1 MTMQLKSEIFVK
13 KLLDKYFPRSY
24 LESVPIFRPDKAIL
38 PYSMANEIDFILHS
52 QEGNLHNILIIECKD
67 CEISGKDKKPIEP
80 SGEWN
85 ALYSDGPK
93 EIKNQIRAQFI
104 SLVHNLDP
112 LDERELIKR
121 HGVVVS
127 SSLPRD
133 SKMADKEILGRPSY
147 HLMGFDTFEAF
158 LEKWHKKQNKPYLV
172 NQSEIL
178 RRLRCSKAVY
188 NLGHPETRNAIS
200 YSARCRRFIDSELF
214 SHFRPRESHWAING
228 SAGMGKSVLLAYA
241 MQVFITDMTIV
252 DRRGDSTFRDLNSF
266 EEKAKEIGLVP
277 INERQVWLVAQSEKQ
292 RDSLIEM
299 HKSFCAE
306 YSKINEFTHFQRV
319 SPQIKLWS
327 EIDSL
332 ESCNVLLIDEA
343 HDLSLGA
350 QEKIREWH
358 NAGKKRYLAVAID
371 RHQKLNLISPSATI
385 IEGLDFSSHTVKLK
399 RNYRNSFP
407 VYVASFGI
415 LFRWFADKGKKVAP
429 SIEDLKSGMGF
440 KEAER
445 TSTKSLKIAT
455 RNDSHPANIWH
466 NLVSVLPSPKVAFSQ
481 LYEEG
486 LSKKD
491 VLWVRFSDEHEEF
504 NYESLSVFTY
514 FNLHSRDSSA
524 LIDKYIKGQE
534 FPVVVIE
541 GLPSAFSEHEG
552 VSESEMWLSRRQVY
566 MVSSRANVFLHF
578 IESDSLAKESLKEL
592 RSISQSVSGFAEEE
606 SPSGRMW
613 SLEVSFGEKFEEI
626 SMSKYLK
633 LVEETEVFADETKFQ
648 EVEIKS
654 KVVEEDEPE
663 AQEAELEIKNV
674 EEAKEGQVIPHV
686 NREDEKLLKR
696 ADNENQL
703 FDDNNEES
711 ENNDSKVYSS
721 TEIYELLRVF
731 GLKKARANNARQ
743 KKFASAI
750 ILNPNLAVD
759 QKAGTFCVEL
769 SRALKNLQDLVVD
782 ITRNGGNIS
791 PGQLDALKLN
801 KEIINTNVVLKTSNI
816 LKQYLLQNEEI
827 KQTDLVKGL
836 SANEDLDLTKH
847 IHLSKA
853 QIVTP
858 ISSSSLSKALSV
870 SLDKLKNK
878 INVMN
883 IHNDNDIYSEDAKK
897 IAREFGFDLKVI
909 ISPVNP
915 TLSKIGLTAD
925 DVKRLT
931 RN

>member
-1 MTMQLKSEIFVK
+1 MKSEPFVK
-13 KLLDKYFPRSY
+13 SLLDKYFPRTY

-38 PYSMANEIDFILHS
+38 PYGMANEIDFILHS

-67 CEISGKDKKPIEP
+67 CKITGKDKKPIEP
-80 SGEWN
+80 SGDWN

-93 EIKNQIRAQFI
+93 EIKKQIRAQFI

-112 LDERELIKR
+112 LDEKELIKR

-127 SSLPRD
+127 SFLPKD
-133 SKMADKEILGRPSY
+133 SKMADKEEFGRPDY
-147 HLMGFDTFEAF
+147 HLMGLRTFEVF
-158 LEKWHKKQNKPYLV
+158 LEKWHKKQSRPYLV

-241 MQVFITDMTIV
+241 MQVFITDMTII

-292 RDSLIEM
+292 RDSLIQM
-299 HKSFCAE
+299 HKSFYIE

-358 NAGKKRYLAVAID
+358 EKGKKRYLAVAID
-371 RHQKLNLISPSATI
+371 RHQKLNLISSTATI
-385 IEGLDFSSHTVKLK
+385 IQGLDFSSHTVKLK

-415 LFRWFADKGKKVAP
+415 LFRWFADEGKKIAP

-445 TSTKSLKIAT
+445 TSIKSLKIAT

-504 NYESLSVFTY
+504 NYENLNVFTY
-514 FNLHSRDSSA
+514 FNLHSKDSSA

-541 GLPSAFSEHEG
+541 GLPSAFNKHEG
-552 VSESEMWLSRRQVY
+552 VSEKEMWLSRRQVY

-578 IESDSLAKESLKEL
+578 IESDGLAKESLKEL
-592 RSISQSVSGFAEEE
+592 RSISQSVSGFTDEE

-633 LVEETEVFADETKFQ
+633 QVEETEVF
-648 EVEIKS
+648 S
-654 KVVEEDEPE
+654 EEPEEPE
-663 AQEAELEIKNV
+663 AQESERKLKDVIEDESEAQESERKLKDVVEI
-674 EEAKEGQVIPHV
+674 KEGQVIPHIQ
-686 NREDEKLLKR
+686 RENEEVSIR

-703 FDDNNEES
+703 FKDNNKES
-711 ENNDSKVYSS
+711 EKNDSKVYSLS
-721 TEIYELLRVF
+721 EIYGLLRVF

-743 KKFASAI
+743 KNIASAI
-750 ILNPNLAVD
+750 LLNPNLSVD
-759 QKAGTFCVEL
+759 EQAGTFCLEL
-769 SRALKNLQDLVVD
+769 SKAVKNLQELFVD

-791 PGQLDALKLN
+791 PGQLEALKLN
-801 KEIINTNVVLKTSNI
+801 KENINEKIVLKAYNV
-816 LKQYLLQNEEI
+816 LKHYLVQNEKI
-827 KQTDLVKGL
+827 KNTKLVKGTSGKKGL
-836 SANEDLDLTKH
+836 GLIQH

-853 QIVTP
+853 QIITP
-858 ISSSSLSKALSV
+858 ISSSSLSKALSEP
-870 SLDKLKNK
+870 LEKIKNK
-878 INVMN
+878 INVMG
-883 IHNDNDIYSEDAKK
+883 IYNDNNIYSEDAKK
-897 IAREFGFDLKVI
+897 IAKELGFDLRVI
-909 ISPVNP
+909 ISQSNP
-915 TLSKIGLTAD
+915 TLSKLGLTAD

-931 RN
+931 GN